1 MAKFKVGDHV
11 QYTKPRT
18 LAPINAVIERID
30 DNTDH
35 PYRISYIVSV
45 PYNQYGKVDV
55 EYTENVS
62 GEFLRELP
70 YKDTKQELEPY
81 TFKVIAEEWKRYVE
95 DVRSGMSDHK
105 VMVNSFNSYLKGI
118 NETLQVFPDDE

>member
-81 TFKVIAEEWKRYVE
+81 TLKVIGQQ
-95 DVRSGMSDHK
+95 RSR
-105 VMVNSFNSYLKGI
+105 YLKTVTDVNTPYETVVHNFGSYMYDI
-118 NETLQVFPDDE
+118 NENLQVLPDDK